1 MTRLTHSEISPED
14 DLASKVDAA
23 SRVID
28 FADHDAGKG
37 KIDRAINTAVE
48 IAGVGVLAGIV
59 MLVFSNAVSRYVLG
73 AALVWSDELV
83 LSLLPWLGML
93 GMFLSIRRRQ
103 IIRIE
108 FLSAKLSPGPK
119 RALCCVTELLAAGA
133 FLWLAIAA
141 FQYVQFFG
149 NDRTIYLQIRK
160 GWFQSAMLIG
170 PALAA
175 LAYLV
180 MVIEELRMPRG
191 NKSTK

>member
-1 MTRLTHSEISPED
+1 MTKSSQREDSPEG

-23 SRVID
+23 SRAVD

-48 IAGVGVLAGIV
+48 IAGVGVLASIV
-59 MLVFSNAVSRYVLG
+59 LLVFSNAVSRYILG

-108 FLSAKLSPGPK
+108 FLSAKLSAGPK
-119 RALCCVTELLAAGA
+119 RALYCVTELLAAGA

-141 FQYVQFFG
+141 FQYVQLFG

-180 MVIEELRMPRG
+180 MVIEELRAPRG
-191 NKSTK
+191 DKSTQ